1 MKTIYIDSDYM
12 CHLESAPD
20 RQKIE
25 TDIFDNMIDEV
36 IPFYRF
42 IPQGHEWVNPKT
54 GVVLHGLFVQSTND
68 EQMNKIIVDRYMLD
82 MQNALDI
89 LGVNA

>member
-1 MKTIYIDSDYM
+1 MKTIYIDSDYI
-12 CHLESAPD
+12 CYLESAPD

-25 TDIFDNMIDEV
+25 TDIFDNTIDEV

-54 GVVLHGLFVQSTND
+54 GAVLHGLFVQTTNE

-89 LGVNA
+89 LGVRQ